1 VFGVFRRRWV
11 VEKGWEW
18 GGVLKRVVVF
28 VVVEMEVEGAMR
40 VRMADMVVDVGGGG
54 GGGGVV
60 WVLEQVGVCVGG
72 CLYVREVSWM
82 QDDDAR
88 MKDQKVDLRET
99 TKLTL

>member
-1 VFGVFRRRWV
+1 
-11 VEKGWEW
+11 
-18 GGVLKRVVVF
+18 LKRVVVF

-54 GGGGVV
+54 GGGV

-72 CLYVREVSWM
+72 CLYAWEVRWM
-82 QDDDAR
+82 QDDDVR

>member
-1 VFGVFRRRWV
+1 
-11 VEKGWEW
+11 
-18 GGVLKRVVVF
+18 LKKVVVF

-72 CLYVREVSWM
+72 CLYVWEVSWM
-82 QDDDAR
+82 QGDDVR